1 MPTITQ
7 LRTSD
12 PEADPYEIVTAPD
25 GALWVTLVHAGRLV
39 RVGLDGR
46 VDMHELDAPGCRPS
60 LITRGHDGALWLTVR
75 RGTSRS
81 YRAWVRRLPPEHG
94 LSAVSLRGA
103 TAADVPRLTR
113 AGPGLA
119 WALWCEV
126 GP

>member
-39 RVGLDGR
+39 RVGLDGT

-60 LITRGHDGALWLTVR
+60 LIARGQGGALWLT
-75 RGTSRS
+75 RS
-81 YRAWVRRLPPEHG
+81 GGGHVGRIEPGSTNASGAWG
-94 LSAVSLRGA
+94 
-103 TAADVPRLTR
+103 
-113 AGPGLA
+113 
-119 WALWCEV
+119 
-126 GP
+126 